1 MQEGGLRGAS
11 AAGMCPSPSQ
21 YLAKVSAVG
30 NAVHPSAADKRMVTS
45 LSIGRGASANADK

>member
-45 LSIGRGASANADK
+45 LSIGRGVSANADK